1 MWYITP
7 QNENQYNGGMAWGQT
22 RDRQKMGNRK
32 WFHSWDVTGGCW
44 VSRLNNPLHQCEDGY
59 ICFGQLTKKGNEN
72 EHPRTHTKLKEPL
85 PYGDGK
91 THLCRESI

>member
-32 WFHSWDVTGGCW
+32 WFHSWDVTGGRW
-44 VSRLNNPLHQCEDGY
+44 VSRLNNPLHQYEDGY

-72 EHPRTHTKLKEPL
+72 KHPRTHTQ
-85 PYGDGK
+85 
-91 THLCRESI
+91 T